1 MIHSNSSAAYA
12 SIQDITLT
20 HQFAI
25 LRIVKDNPDS
35 TAREIELLS
44 NGIPAP
50 WKRLPELRFKG
61 YVNNPYTRYCKVT
74 GKKAMVWA
82 ESAQWVDELLEDDE

>member
-1 MIHSNSSAAYA
+1 MINENSSAAYA
-12 SIQDITLT
+12 TIQDMTVT
-20 HQFAI
+20 HQFA
-25 LRIVKDNPDS
+25 LLKIVKENPES

-44 NGIPAP
+44 NNIPAP

-61 YVNNPYTRYCKVT
+61 FVSNPYTRPCKVT

-82 ESAQWVDELLEDDE
+82 AA

>member
-1 MIHSNSSAAYA
+1 MINENSKAAYA
-12 SIQDITLT
+12 TIQDIAVT

-25 LRIVKDNPDS
+25 LRIVKENPEL
-35 TAREIELLS
+35 TAREIELVC
-44 NGIPAP
+44 NDIPAP

-61 YVNNPYTRYCKVT
+61 FVNNPYTRPCKVT

-82 ESAQWVDELLEDDE
+82 AA

>member
-1 MIHSNSSAAYA
+1 MIHENSSAAYA
-12 SIQDITLT
+12 TIQDMSLT
-20 HQFAI
+20 HQFA
-25 LRIVKDNPDS
+25 LLKIVKENPDS

-61 YVNNPYTRYCKVT
+61 FVSNPYSRSCKVT
-74 GKKAMVWA
+74 GRKSMVWA
-82 ESAQWVDELLEDDE
+82 AA

>member
-1 MIHSNSSAAYA
+1 MIHENSSAAFA
-12 SIQDITLT
+12 TIQDMTVT
-20 HQFAI
+20 HQFA
-25 LRIVKDNPDS
+25 LLKIVKEYPDS

-61 YVNNPYTRYCKVT
+61 FVNNPYTRPCKVT
-74 GKKAMVWA
+74 GRKSMVWA
-82 ESAQWVDELLEDDE
+82 AA

>member
-1 MIHSNSSAAYA
+1 MIHENSSAAYA
-12 SIQDITLT
+12 TIQDMTLT
-20 HQFAI
+20 HQIA
-25 LRIVKDNPDS
+25 LLKLVKENPES

-61 YVNNPYTRYCKVT
+61 FVSNPYTRPCKVT
-74 GKKAMVWA
+74 GRKSMVWA
-82 ESAQWVDELLEDDE
+82 SE

>member
-1 MIHSNSSAAYA
+1 MINDNSSAAFA
-12 SIQDITLT
+12 TIQDMTVT
-20 HQFAI
+20 HQFA
-25 LRIVKDNPDS
+25 LLKIVKENPES

-44 NGIPAP
+44 NNIPAP

-61 YVNNPYTRYCKVT
+61 FVNNPYTRPCKVT

-82 ESAQWVDELLEDDE
+82 AA

>member
-1 MIHSNSSAAYA
+1 MINENSSAAYA
-12 SIQDITLT
+12 TIQDMTVT
-20 HQFAI
+20 HQFA
-25 LRIVKDNPDS
+25 LLKIVKENPES

-44 NGIPAP
+44 KDIPAP

-61 YVNNPYTRYCKVT
+61 FVSNPYTRPCKVT

-82 ESAQWVDELLEDDE
+82 AA

>member
-1 MIHSNSSAAYA
+1 MINENSSAAYA
-12 SIQDITLT
+12 TIQDMTVT
-20 HQFAI
+20 HQFA
-25 LRIVKDNPDS
+25 LLKIVKENPES

-44 NGIPAP
+44 NNIPAP

-61 YVNNPYTRYCKVT
+61 YVSNPYTRPCKVT

-82 ESAQWVDELLEDDE
+82 AA

>member
-1 MIHSNSSAAYA
+1 MIHPNSSAAYV
-12 SIQDITLT
+12 SIQDIALT
-20 HQFAI
+20 YQFSI
-25 LRIVKDNPDS
+25 LRIVKENPDS

-61 YVNNPYTRYCKVT
+61 FVSNPYTRYCKVT
-74 GKKAMVWA
+74 GKKAMVW
-82 ESAQWVDELLEDDE
+82 SAAI

>member
-1 MIHSNSSAAYA
+1 MIHENSQAAYHCA
-12 SIQDITLT
+12 DRKKNAET
-20 HQFAI
+20 HQFEI
-25 LRIVKDNPDS
+25 LKIVKENPES

-50 WKRLPELRFKG
+50 WKRLPELRSKG
-61 YVNNPYTRYCKVT
+61 YVNNPHTRSCKVT

-82 ESAQWVDELLEDDE
+82 AA

>member
-1 MIHSNSSAAYA
+1 MINENSSAAYA
-12 SIQDITLT
+12 TIQDMTVT
-20 HQFAI
+20 HQFA
-25 LRIVKDNPDS
+25 LLKIVKENPES

-44 NGIPAP
+44 NAIPAP

-61 YVNNPYTRYCKVT
+61 FVSNPYSRSCKVT

-82 ESAQWVDELLEDDE
+82 AA

>member
-1 MIHSNSSAAYA
+1 MIHDNSSAAYA
-12 SIQDITLT
+12 TIQDMTLT
-20 HQFAI
+20 HQLA
-25 LRIVKDNPDS
+25 LLKIVKENPES

-44 NGIPAP
+44 NNIPAP

-61 YVNNPYTRYCKVT
+61 YVSNPYTRPCKVT

-82 ESAQWVDELLEDDE
+82 ES

>member
-1 MIHSNSSAAYA
+1 MIHENSKAAYA
-12 SIQDITLT
+12 TIQDIAVT

-25 LRIVKDNPDS
+25 LRIVKENPEL
-35 TAREIELLS
+35 TAREIELVC
-44 NGIPAP
+44 NDIPAP

-61 YVNNPYTRYCKVT
+61 FVNNPYTRPCKVT

-82 ESAQWVDELLEDDE
+82 AA

>member
-1 MIHSNSSAAYA
+1 MINENSSAAYA
-12 SIQDITLT
+12 TIQDMTVT
-20 HQFAI
+20 HQFA
-25 LRIVKDNPDS
+25 LLKIVKENPES

-44 NGIPAP
+44 NNIPAP

-61 YVNNPYTRYCKVT
+61 YVSNPYTRPCKVT

-82 ESAQWVDELLEDDE
+82 VA

>member
-1 MIHSNSSAAYA
+1 MIQPTSIAAYNDKDRKKNA
-12 SIQDITLT
+12 ET
-20 HQFAI
+20 HQFEI
-25 LRIVKDNPDS
+25 LKIVKQNPES

-50 WKRLPELRFKG
+50 WKRLPELRSKG
-61 YVNNPYTRYCKVT
+61 YVNNPHTRSCKVT

-82 ESAQWVDELLEDDE
+82 AA

>member
-1 MIHSNSSAAYA
+1 MINANSSAAYA
-12 SIQDITLT
+12 SIQDIALT

-25 LRIVKDNPDS
+25 LRIVKENPES

-44 NGIPAP
+44 KDIPAP

-61 YVNNPYTRYCKVT
+61 FVSNPYTRPCKVT

-82 ESAQWVDELLEDDE
+82 VA

>member
-1 MIHSNSSAAYA
+1 MIHDNSSAAYA
-12 SIQDITLT
+12 TIQDMKLT
-20 HQFAI
+20 HQIAF
-25 LRIVKDNPDS
+25 LKIVKENPES

-61 YVNNPYTRYCKVT
+61 FVSNPYTRQCKVT
-74 GKKAMVWA
+74 GRKSMVW
-82 ESAQWVDELLEDDE
+82 VEL

>member
-1 MIHSNSSAAYA
+1 MIHENSSAAYA
-12 SIQDITLT
+12 TIQDMSLT
-20 HQFAI
+20 HQFA
-25 LRIVKDNPDS
+25 LLKIVKENPDS

-50 WKRLPELRFKG
+50 WKRLPELRSKG
-61 YVNNPYTRYCKVT
+61 YVNNPHTRSCKVT

-82 ESAQWVDELLEDDE
+82 AA

>member
-12 SIQDITLT
+12 SIQDIALT

-25 LRIVKDNPDS
+25 LKIVKESPGS

-44 NGIPAP
+44 GGIPAP

-61 YVNNPYTRYCKVT
+61 FVSNPYTRYCKVT

-82 ESAQWVDELLEDDE
+82 EA

>member
-1 MIHSNSSAAYA
+1 MIHDNSSAAYA
-12 SIQDITLT
+12 TIQDMSLT
-20 HQFAI
+20 HQFA
-25 LRIVKDNPDS
+25 LLKIVKENPDS

-61 YVNNPYTRYCKVT
+61 FVNNPYTRSCKVT
-74 GKKAMVWA
+74 GRKSMVWA
-82 ESAQWVDELLEDDE
+82 AA